1 MNIKRLQQG
10 YILILALSMLSLILV
25 VVTGL
30 YNRATPFIFFD
41 AAVIKREK
49 AMQLALTGLQVAMSQ
64 LAANVEPPKEAKVPE
79 GQPKGPTNSPLIPS
93 DLRSQAE
100 ANSIEGRNKLFK
112 ALLPT
117 LNHFQKFP
125 LTQAQDG
132 IKGSLEICISCEQ
145 GKLNINELFD
155 FKTKKFIGEGKP
167 QGDMRKMMQS
177 VFAKLALYT
186 NDKNLFG
193 AFEKFLKQ
201 RHSKLHEV
209 TELLRSKEFQ
219 SVFALRQFYEP
230 PTQNNENVPKG
241 KKQAVYLTDL
251 FTIWSDQDT
260 ASVWVLSDAVCAVF
274 GFNRVEFGDTKLRK
288 QMTDQAIEQKALG
301 ATTVEAVWPKGP
313 QALYGKEVGAINAE
327 LKPLL
332 SASFEPDTFS
342 VISRGT
348 IGNISQKIFA
358 IIERRDPE
366 GDRST
371 SFVIKRL
378 YVI

>member
-1 MNIKRLQQG
+1 MNLVRSQHG

-25 VVTGL
+25 LVTGL

-41 AAVIKREK
+41 ATVIKREK
-49 AMQLALTGLQVAMSQ
+49 AMQLALSGLQVAMSQ
-64 LAANVEPPKEAKVPE
+64 LAANIEPPKDDKASE
-79 GQPKGPTNSPLIPS
+79 GQPKGPSVEEQ
-93 DLRSQAE
+93 R
-100 ANSIEGRNKLFK
+100 RVKLFK
-112 ALLPT
+112 ALIPT
-117 LNHFQKFP
+117 LNHWQKFP
-125 LTQAQDG
+125 LTQALDG
-132 IKGSLEICISCEQ
+132 TKGSIEICISCEQ

-155 FKTKKFIGEGKP
+155 FKTKKFIGEGKS
-167 QGDMRKMMQS
+167 QGDMRKVMQS
-177 VFAKLALYT
+177 VFAKLSLYT

-230 PTQNNENVPKG
+230 PTQTKENIPKG

-251 FTIWSDQDT
+251 FTIWSDQET
-260 ASVWVLSDAVCAVF
+260 ASVWVLSDALCALF
-274 GFNRVEFGDTKLRK
+274 GFNRVELGDTKLRK
-288 QMTDQAIEQKALG
+288 QMTEQALEQKAL
-301 ATTVEAVWPKGP
+301 ASTTVDTVWTKGP
-313 QALYGKEVGAINAE
+313 QTLYGKELGTINTE

-332 SASFEPDTFS
+332 SATFEPDTFS

-348 IGNISQKIFA
+348 VGNISQKIFA

-371 SFVIKRL
+371 AFVIKRL